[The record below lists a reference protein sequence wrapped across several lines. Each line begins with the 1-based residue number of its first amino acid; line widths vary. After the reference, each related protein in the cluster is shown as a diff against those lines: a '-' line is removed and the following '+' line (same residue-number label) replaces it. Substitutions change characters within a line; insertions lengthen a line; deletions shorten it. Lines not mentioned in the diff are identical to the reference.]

1 MGKLVSQS
9 NTVRVSLK
17 SLSDPRGLAF
27 PLGAGWALYPRPLPS
42 TPAGSRSQLRL
53 YSADE
58 KTEALRSQPGNTSPS
73 CGTARIQTQAWA
85 LKDAMAQPTLW
96 PQLPG
101 SKVWSMQDF
110 TWQPRHS
117 PGGYGSPGWRRPEQG
132 PWEGAGTL
140 EPAPEPD
147 RTDVSAES
155 EEAGSWDRWQVGRP
169 GACYPDRFPLYR
181 LADQSHDGHTRAF
194 RSISAAF
201 ELRLLLQIDPR
212 SHVDNTPERF
222 TDPKVLLHSV
232 HAHSPAGYT

>member
-1 MGKLVSQS
+1 MWNCPDS
-9 NTVRVSLK
+9 NTGPGPQRCYGPAHSLATTAWVK
-17 SLSDPRGLAF
+17 SLVDAGFHLAAQTFSWGLWK
-27 PLGAGWALYPRPLPS
+27 PGVEETRAG
-42 TPAGSRSQLRL
+42 
-53 YSADE
+53 
-58 KTEALRSQPGNTSPS
+58 
-73 CGTARIQTQAWA
+73 
-85 LKDAMAQPTLW
+85 
-96 PQLPG
+96 
-101 SKVWSMQDF
+101 
-110 TWQPRHS
+110 
-117 PGGYGSPGWRRPEQG
+117 
-132 PWEGAGTL
+132 WEGAGTL